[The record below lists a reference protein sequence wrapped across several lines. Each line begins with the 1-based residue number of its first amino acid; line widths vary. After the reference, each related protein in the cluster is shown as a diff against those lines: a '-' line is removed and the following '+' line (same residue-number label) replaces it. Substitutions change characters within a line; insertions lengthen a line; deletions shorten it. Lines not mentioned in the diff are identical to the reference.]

1 MIERGLGKG
10 TQGRPV
16 AGACDRRGSFV
27 TKNIKEEQE
36 READADVEVSSWT
49 ASCTT
54 GEDNVEIAEHIV
66 RFGAY
71 RLLRL

>member
-1 MIERGLGKG
+1 M
-10 TQGRPV
+10 
-16 AGACDRRGSFV
+16 

-36 READADVEVSSWT
+36 READADVKVSSWT

-66 RFGAY
+66 RSGAY